1 MTRRILLAFVGL
13 TVAIL
18 AAAVIP
24 LGIEATGHDYH
35 DYVEDSISRAQTA
48 AGTAEE
54 WLGDHSNGPV
64 LGDLVAASRRGGDRL
79 VILSTAGK
87 VLATGRPAFPLP
99 ASLITQAK
107 TGATSSRRID
117 DQLIVVVPVREAGP
131 VLGEIALVR
140 PTHTLDQRIMVFW
153 LTLAAIAAAALVAAA
168 AAGLG
173 LARWVA
179 RPLALLDT
187 SARQLG
193 DGDLTVR
200 APASSGPGEL
210 RRLAATFN
218 TMAGRLETLVH
229 GHRAVIADVSHQLRT
244 PLAALRLRLDLLAAD
259 ADERTATELGGALGE
274 LARLS
279 RLVDGLLA
287 VARAENLVPHPVPV
301 DVRGVIMERVDAWV
315 PVAAERGVRIGT
327 AVPRRVTALLGE
339 GYLEQILDNLL
350 ANALDATGEGHRV
363 TVSAMPIVEGVR
375 VTVADNGP
383 GMSQAERDRAFRRFA
398 TGSPGGTGLGL
409 AIVHRLASSSG
420 GTAHLAETAGGGLTV
435 ILDLPAAPA
444 ISPPPGRPGT
454 GPLAL
459 PGTGPPVTGT
469 GRQPG
474 SLPP

>member
-24 LGIEATGHDYH
+24 LGIVATGHDYH
-35 DYVEDSISRAQTA
+35 DYVEDSINRARTA
-48 AGTAEE
+48 AGSAEE
-54 WLGDHSNGPV
+54 WLGDHNNGPA
-64 LGDLVAASRRGGDRL
+64 LGDLVVASRRAGDRL
-79 VILSTAGK
+79 VILDTGGK
-87 VLATGRPAFPLP
+87 VLAPGRPALP
-99 ASLITQAK
+99 IPAPLITQAK
-107 TGATSSRRID
+107 AGVTSSRRVG
-117 DQLIVVVPVREAGP
+117 DQLIVVAPAREEGP
-131 VLGEIALVR
+131 VLGEVALVR
-140 PTHTLDQRIMVFW
+140 PMQTLDQRMMLFW

-179 RPLALLDT
+179 RPLALLDA

-218 TMAGRLETLVH
+218 TMAGRLETLMH

-259 ADERTATELGGALGE
+259 ADERTAAELGGALGE

-287 VARAENLVPHPVPV
+287 VARAENVVPHPVPV
-301 DVRGVIMERVDAWV
+301 NVREVIGERADAWI

-363 TVSAMPIVEGVR
+363 TVSAMPVLERVR

-398 TGSPGGTGLGL
+398 SGSSGGTGLGL
-409 AIVHRLASSSG
+409 AIVHRLVSSSG
-420 GTAHLAETAGGGLTV
+420 GTASLAETEGGGLTV
-435 ILDLPAAPA
+435 VLDLPAAPA
-444 ISPPPGRPGT
+444 ASALPAGRPGT
-454 GPLAL
+454 ASSA
-459 PGTGPPVTGT
+459 
-469 GRQPG
+469 GRQETVDKPLPDS
-474 SLPP
+474 SLH